1 MKNFVKPA
9 EVVSL
14 TAPYDVLSGEG
25 LLVGTLFGVATYDA
39 LSGVEVEAAIKGQI
53 ALKKAAG
60 AGTGGA
66 QGAAA
71 YWNNTTKV
79 VTAVVGSNKLIG
91 VFAAVVADG
100 ALSAEVI
107 LLP

>member
-9 EVVSL
+9 KVVTL

-25 LLVGTLFGVATYDA
+25 LLVGTLFGVAAYDA
-39 LSGVEVEAAIKGQI
+39 LTGAEVEAAIHGQI

-91 VFAAVVADG
+91 VFAKVIADG
-100 ALSAEVI
+100 DLSAEVI